1 MKNDN
6 RYRLSK
12 KDIKSKEFLIPFI
25 VIVGIS
31 IAGIIIDHYLNL
43 KGKLVVLIFIEYVAF
58 VGIVLIFGGYAKMKN
73 KKFSPKFSRSI
84 IIVTLTLIALI
95 YIFLYL

>member
-31 IAGIIIDHYLNL
+31 IAGIIIDPVFNL